1 MSKRRRMKCWVCKR
15 EDCDHFYFFEED
27 PKRRYLCVD
36 CVQKIAEMVGA
47 EINRQILE
55 GDDDVS

>member
-1 MSKRRRMKCWVCKR
+1 MRCWVCKR
-15 EDCDHFYFFEED
+15 EDFNHFYFFEED

-36 CVQKIAEMVGA
+36 CFQKIAEMVGA
-47 EINRQILE
+47 EFNRQILE